1 MKRPVASQR
10 AHAKSSFR
18 LTPRLVA
25 ATAEAACLLEARAPK
40 PGNVSPGRERPGL
53 TYRDFVVS
61 ASILG
66 SVFRRRAG
74 RSRVGALVLETI
86 RRSRAQ
92 VGTNTHLGIVLL
104 LAPLAKAALLE
115 EGRARASL
123 RDRLLRVLGDLDRR
137 DARDA
142 YEAIRLARP
151 GGLGRVP
158 EEDVRH
164 PPAVTLLEAM
174 RLAAERDAVA
184 RAYASG
190 YEAVFAT
197 GVPAITRLRRRGA
210 GVDQAIAGAFLE
222 LLAKE
227 PDTLVRRRHG
237 DRVAERVS
245 RQAALALRAGGPLR
259 PAGRRILARLD
270 ARLRAARPPINPG
283 ATADLV
289 AASLFVWL
297 LPRPSGARG
306 APGPPRRNASPRGRS
321 RSRRLSP

>member
-1 MKRPVASQR
+1 
-10 AHAKSSFR
+10 
-18 LTPRLVA
+18 VA

-66 SVFRRRAG
+66 SVFRQRAG

-115 EGRARASL
+115 EGREGASL

-321 RSRRLSP
+321 HSRRLSP